1 MTNLDLE
8 ALGDEAANRPRAL
21 LGLRVL
27 EKHVVRHAVEGDL
40 RRVGSFGAG
49 DRPEDY
55 CDEWYLPVGLASVLQ
70 LAHGRVAP

>member
-27 EKHVVRHAVEGDL
+27 EEHVVRHAVEGDL
-40 RRVGSFGAG
+40 Q
-49 DRPEDY
+49 DY

>member
-27 EKHVVRHAVEGDL
+27 EEHVVRHPFEGDL
-40 RRVGSFGAG
+40 RRVRPLGA
-49 DRPEDY
+49 
-55 CDEWYLPVGLASVLQ
+55 
-70 LAHGRVAP
+70 RV